1 MKQFLA
7 ILLIVFMS
15 NILFLD
21 AQSNDTDKFHAEDPV
36 LITSSGQSSDVL
48 MVKIL
53 AKKSSLNYKL
63 EKLATPEMIKDIK
76 SLIIVSGGS
85 TKGLGAA
92 KIDKEEEYARTE
104 KVINKA
110 KEKGIKIIA
119 IHVGGKS
126 RRGALSDYFNK
137 LVAENADHIIVVSSG
152 NEDGFFT
159 NIAKEKGIGIDSTE
173 KIVLIT
179 DILKRIYNKE

>member
-1 MKQFLA
+1 MKKNLFAIIIFL
-7 ILLIVFMS
+7 ITFSFIM
-15 NILFLD
+15 N
-21 AQSNDTDKFHAEDPV
+21 AQNNNFTAEDPV
-36 LITSSGQSSDVL
+36 MITSSGQSADVL

-53 AKKSSLNYKL
+53 AKKSSLNYVLDKSVSA
-63 EKLATPEMIKDIK
+63 EKISEYK

-104 KVINKA
+104 KVIEKA
-110 KEKGIKIIA
+110 REDGIKIIGMH
-119 IHVGGKS
+119 IGGKS

-137 LVAENADHIIVVSSG
+137 QVAENADHIIVVSSG
-152 NEDGFFT
+152 NQDNYFS
-159 NIAKEKGIGIDSTE
+159 NIAKERNIEIDITE

-179 DILKRIYNKE
+179 DVLKRIYSKE